1 MTYGARV
8 PYPRDMTTTQTTT
21 AAGLFDFP
29 VSRYLIADLE
39 QIAKL
44 VSYPD
49 YEMNARGRSVLA
61 AEVAKSFRRQM
72 MPAKGATFD
81 AAVEWCAAKPYAA

>member
-1 MTYGARV
+1 MN
-8 PYPRDMTTTQTTT
+8 TTST
-21 AAGLFDFP
+21 AAATAASIFTGP

-49 YEMNARGRSVLA
+49 YEMNATGRALLVK
-61 AEVAKSFRRQM
+61 EVAKSFRRQM
-72 MPAKGATFD
+72 MSTRSPEFD